1 MSTLS
6 YPIVTK
12 RQSNAGI
19 LKRLWAGFVAA
30 RERRSEDYAMSCLST
45 MSPDQ
50 PKELG
55 YSANDVKAS
64 DSHCHLTPPSG
75 A

>member
-12 RQSNAGI
+12 RQSDAGF
-19 LKRLWAGFVAA
+19 LKRAWRAIVAA
-30 RERRSEDYAMSCLST
+30 RERRAEDYTMSCLSQ

-55 YSANDVKAS
+55 YSAEDVKAS
-64 DSHCHLTPPSG
+64 DSHRHLTPPSSI
-75 A
+75 